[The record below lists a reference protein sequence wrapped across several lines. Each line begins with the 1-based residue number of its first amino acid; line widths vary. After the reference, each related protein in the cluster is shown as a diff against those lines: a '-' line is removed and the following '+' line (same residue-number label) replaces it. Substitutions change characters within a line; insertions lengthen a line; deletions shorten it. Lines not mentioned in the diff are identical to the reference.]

1 MIFFSVI
8 DGVFGNFY
16 HQVLLA
22 QKRLAAQTRVGL
34 QAPST
39 VKQVFFSFF
48 GFVQAVQAL
57 SHNDVA
63 RGAGAAHVAG
73 VLDVDFVVEQGFA
86 YAGARRCRNLSAFW
100 AVFGVRQNFDNWHMV
115 L

>member
-1 MIFFSVI
+1 MIFFGVI
-8 DGVFGNFY
+8 DGVLGNFY

-39 VKQVFFSFF
+39 IQQVFFCFF
-48 GFVQAVQAL
+48 CFVQAVQAL
-57 SHNDVA
+57 AHNDVA

-86 YAGARRCRNLSAFW
+86 YAGA
-100 AVFGVRQNFDNWHMV
+100 
-115 L
+115 

>member
-1 MIFFSVI
+1 MIFFGVI
-8 DGVFGNFY
+8 DGVLGNFY

-39 VKQVFFSFF
+39 VQQVFFSFF

-57 SHNDVA
+57 AHYDVA
-63 RGAGAAHVAG
+63 RGAGATHVAG

-86 YAGARRCRNLSAFW
+86 NAGA
-100 AVFGVRQNFDNWHMV
+100 
-115 L
+115 